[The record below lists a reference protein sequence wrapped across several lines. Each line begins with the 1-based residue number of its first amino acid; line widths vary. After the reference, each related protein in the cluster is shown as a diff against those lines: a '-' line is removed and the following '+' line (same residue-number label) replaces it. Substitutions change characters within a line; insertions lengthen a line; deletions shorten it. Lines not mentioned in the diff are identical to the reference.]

1 MVKIIKIKT
10 GELREII
17 RLLECKLGLLDESQ
31 MGCCNTTLAQCHA
44 LVEIGR
50 AESLSLNKLSNCLGL
65 DNSTTSRTVNNL
77 VNAGL
82 AVRFEDPQDRRYIKI
97 KLTKQGIGNFQ
108 NIEKTMNQYYESIFQ
123 YIPEEKQDQV
133 IESLHLL
140 TEAFSKLNCCCK
152 EQENEK

>member
-1 MVKIIKIKT
+1 MIKIKKKT
-10 GELREII
+10 DELREII

-31 MGCCNTTLAQCHA
+31 MSCCNTTLAQCHA

-50 AESLSLNKLSNCLGL
+50 AESLSLNKLAHCLGL

-77 VNAGL
+77 VNSGL

-97 KLTKQGIGNFQ
+97 KLTEKGMGDFQ
-108 NIEKTMNQYYESIFQ
+108 NIEKTMNLYYESVFRN
-123 YIPEEKQDQV
+123 IPQEKHDQV

-140 TEAFSKLNCCCK
+140 TEAFSKLTCCCK
-152 EQENEK
+152 EQKNEK